1 MNEVPE
7 SWASFKAALIKEFR
21 PTHALKIARDS
32 LATLQQTST
41 VEEYVDNFQNLALEI
56 PDMSAAE
63 ALDRFER
70 GLRPEA
76 FEHVRDMA
84 PQNLASAFRIA
95 LDFESR
101 RKATQ
106 AIVGVPTPTTQ
117 FPTAGPSMG
126 GDHMDLDAVQFRPNR
141 HQGRQDTMR
150 CFFCEGKGHKQFECP
165 SKNRRSH
172 TSQQPGLK
180 DEARR

>member
-41 VEEYVDNFQNLALEI
+41 VEEYVDNFQNLA
-56 PDMSAAE
+56 
-63 ALDRFER
+63 
-70 GLRPEA
+70 
-76 FEHVRDMA
+76 
-84 PQNLASAFRIA
+84 SAFRIA

-106 AIVGVPTPTTQ
+106 AIVGVPPT
-117 FPTAGPSMG
+117 PTAGPSMG

-165 SKNRRSH
+165 SKNRRSPAG
-172 TSQQPGLK
+172 QQPEKLSQSSYMK
-180 DEARR
+180 RSLCVLDVHKKCQIVDLILCPM

>member
-1 MNEVPE
+1 MDGWLRATEHYCDFVKLEDAQRVKFAGTLLRERAEGWLRRWEIMKEVPE
-7 SWASFKAALIKEFR
+7 SWTEFKEALVKEFR

-32 LATLQQTST
+32 LATLQQTGT
-41 VEEYVDNFQNLALEI
+41 VEEYVDTFQNLALEI

-76 FEHVRDMA
+76 FEHVRDME
-84 PQNLASAFRIA
+84 PQNLATAFRIA

-106 AIVGVPTPTTQ
+106 AIVGQQPTPVIQ
-117 FPTAGPSMG
+117 FPTTGQSMG
-126 GDHMDLDAVQFRPNR
+126 ITWTWMV
-141 HQGRQDTMR
+141 
-150 CFFCEGKGHKQFECP
+150 
-165 SKNRRSH
+165 
-172 TSQQPGLK
+172 
-180 DEARR
+180 